1 MPKLP
6 RFSPA
11 ANPCRYRTT
20 ASPSLQ
26 NDPLGITKSQLFDGN
41 PEPRI
46 PAALMFAASRELV
59 AAIHKAANTHHID
72 FVKAAGLLVRERP
85 ALFRLTRARAVP
97 DSDATADVEIER

>member
-1 MPKLP
+1 MSN
-6 RFSPA
+6 RITFARA
-11 ANPCRYRTT
+11 ADGSFNFGESRLTG
-20 ASPSLQ
+20 LV
-26 NDPLGITKSQLFDGN
+26 DQLFDGN

-97 DSDATADVEIER
+97 DSYATADVEIER